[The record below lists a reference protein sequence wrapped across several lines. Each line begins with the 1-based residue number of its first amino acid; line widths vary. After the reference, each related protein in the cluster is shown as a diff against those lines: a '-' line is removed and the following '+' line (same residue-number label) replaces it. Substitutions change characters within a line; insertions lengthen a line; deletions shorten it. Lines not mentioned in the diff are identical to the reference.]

1 MAPITKAHEFKRTKM
16 RSRKIA
22 IAGSVAALAFAAAP
36 AAALAAHSATHHD
49 ASKTERVDRS
59 RDANGVHHVDKK
71 SVDKNGADS
80 RRDR

>member
-1 MAPITKAHEFKRTKM
+1 M
-16 RSRKIA
+16 RSRTIA

-36 AAALAAHSATHHD
+36 AAALAGASPAHHD
-49 ASKTERVDRS
+49 PGKTGRVDSS
-59 RDANGVHHVDKK
+59 RDANGARHVDKK